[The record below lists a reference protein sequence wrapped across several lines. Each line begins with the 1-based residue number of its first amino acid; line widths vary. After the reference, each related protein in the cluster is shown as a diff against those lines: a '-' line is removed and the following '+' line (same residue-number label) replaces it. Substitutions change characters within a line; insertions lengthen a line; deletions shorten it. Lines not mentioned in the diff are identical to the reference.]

1 MENCDRDFWRDFFRK
16 FCGWRLDRLPSLKSG
31 EGVDEY
37 GPPDGTTRGR
47 GVCGVAG
54 TPCRPQ
60 AAHVLYDAVY
70 YTIGLALGTLRGD
83 TPWEGP
89 ASACPDW
96 DDWPATKRALDSV
109 NATLLAPRGSRT
121 SVYPC

>member
-1 MENCDRDFWRDFFRK
+1 MSTGRPMEPPEAGVSA
-16 FCGWRLDRLPSLKSG
+16 GWLALPAAPKRHTSC
-31 EGVDEY
+31 
-37 GPPDGTTRGR
+37 TTPSI
-47 GVCGVAG
+47 
-54 TPCRPQ
+54 TQ
-60 AAHVLYDAVY
+60 
-70 YTIGLALGTLRGD
+70 IGLALGTLRGD

-121 SVYPC
+121 SICSC